1 MSSPAF
7 VVGVGPGLGSALARR
22 LARGGAP
29 VAVFARSAA
38 QLDLPSLGASV
49 RAFSADAADP
59 RALRAALE
67 AAIAALGP
75 PAVAIY
81 NPSVLRMA
89 GPLEVG
95 AEALIDELRL
105 HVGGAVTMA
114 EVVVPAMRARGGG
127 QVLVTGGGTAL
138 RPWADATALSVGK
151 AAARSYALALADA
164 LAGGPVRAATIT
176 VDGQI
181 VPGTDFDPDLIADA
195 FARVLALD
203 DARWQ
208 AEHVWRGPGSI
219 LA

>member
-1 MSSPAF
+1 MSSPTF

-38 QLDLPSLGASV
+38 RLDVAALGASV
-49 RAFSADAADP
+49 RAFAADAADP
-59 RALRAALE
+59 ADLRAALRAA
-67 AAIAALGP
+67 IDALGAP
-75 PAVAIY
+75 GVAIY
-81 NPSVLRMA
+81 NPSVLKLA

-95 AEALIDELRL
+95 AEALLDELRL
-105 HVGGAVTMA
+105 HVGGAVAMA

-127 QVLVTGGGTAL
+127 QVIITGGGTAL

-151 AAARSYALALADA
+151 AAVRSYALALADA

-181 VPGTDFDPDLIADA
+181 VPGTDFDPDIIAEG

-203 DARWQ
+203 DARWK
-208 AEHVWRGPGSI
+208 AEHVWRGPTSI
-219 LA
+219 EA